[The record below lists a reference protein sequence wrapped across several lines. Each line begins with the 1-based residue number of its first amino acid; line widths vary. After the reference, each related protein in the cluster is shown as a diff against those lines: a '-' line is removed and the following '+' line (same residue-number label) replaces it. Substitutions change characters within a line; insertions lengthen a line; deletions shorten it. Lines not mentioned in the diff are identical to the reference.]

1 MDKAISTTKLEH
13 QRARWGIL
21 VIYWGFRTTDVDRSG
36 ERMSPW
42 SWKNKPNQ
50 VLGKK
55 MRIYHTHTKSSS
67 RSCEDIDVIHF
78 PKLWRYKALVPHPST
93 KHAVW
98 SSYRSFQVQDMTKFS
113 WSNHPGKDVA
123 ETGRIPSPQQLCY
136 MHSNKISGTRC
147 TSQEPV
153 FDMTGWRPQS
163 LRWECSDVGLGPC
176 GRWHFSSENM
186 HR

>member
-1 MDKAISTTKLEH
+1 MGHPSDLLRIPNNRRRPVVAKNVSLMVKKQTEPS
-13 QRARWGIL
+13 
-21 VIYWGFRTTDVDRSG
+21 FR
-36 ERMSPW
+36 
-42 SWKNKPNQ
+42 
-50 VLGKK
+50 KK
-55 MRIYHTHTKSSS
+55 CGYIIHCHTHTKSSS

-78 PKLWRYKALVPHPST
+78 PKLWRCKALVPHPST

-98 SSYRSFQVQDMTKFS
+98 SSYRSFQVQDMTNLS

-123 ETGRIPSPQQLCY
+123 ETGRIPSPQQLWY